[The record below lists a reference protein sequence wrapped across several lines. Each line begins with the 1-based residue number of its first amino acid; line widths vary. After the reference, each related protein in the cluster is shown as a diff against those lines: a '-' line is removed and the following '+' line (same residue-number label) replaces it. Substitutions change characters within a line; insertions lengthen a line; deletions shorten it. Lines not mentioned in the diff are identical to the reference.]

1 MLFMIKW
8 PFVELSVSACA
19 VLHNTLV
26 RPLLECAMHA
36 SSLNLVSDAD
46 CLEQIQRVGNEAR
59 KGFPPTAT

>member
-19 VLHNTLV
+19 ALHNTLV

-36 SSLNLVSDAD
+36 CSPNLVADAD
-46 CLEQIQRVGNEAR
+46 CLEKIQRMATRLV
-59 KGFPPTAT
+59 KGFR